1 MEPAMRYVKGH
12 GLQTRSR
19 IVENASHGLRQ
30 NGADGVS
37 VVDLMKL
44 AGLTHGG
51 FYSHFDSR
59 EALVIEAFAQAMDR
73 TVADWLEIMKGMPI
87 EERFDAVVEAYLSPR
102 HRDNRA
108 RGCVL
113 PALGADVARSSQK
126 ARRMFATKLEE
137 MIGTVAR
144 LLPEKSSR
152 QARQVA
158 TSALATM
165 MGSIVLARAAGDKAL
180 SDDILEAGRQAL
192 RSQSAVRR
200 SSSTLEIRPINKSD
214 MEKSDHD

>member
-1 MEPAMRYVKGH
+1 MRYVKGH

-19 IVENASHGLRQ
+19 IVENASYGLRQ

-37 VVDLMKL
+37 VADLMKL

-73 TVADWLEIMKGMPI
+73 TVADWLKIMKGMPV
-87 EERFDAVVEAYLSPR
+87 EERLDAVVDAYLSPR
-102 HRDNRA
+102 HRDNRS

-113 PALGADVARSSQK
+113 PALGADIARSSQK
-126 ARRMFATKLEE
+126 ARRMFAGKFEQMLG
-137 MIGTVAR
+137 MVAR
-144 LLPEKSSR
+144 LFPEKSPKE
-152 QARQVA
+152 ARQVA

-165 MGSIVLARAAGDKAL
+165 MGSIVLARAAGDKTL

-192 RSQSAVRR
+192 RSHPAARR
-200 SSSTLEIRPINKSD
+200 SSR
-214 MEKSDHD
+214 

>member
-19 IVENASHGLRQ
+19 IVENASYGLRQ

-51 FYSHFDSR
+51 FYSHFESR
-59 EALVIEAFAQAMDR
+59 EALVIEAFASAMDR
-73 TVADWLEIMKGMPI
+73 SVSDWWQLTNGLPI
-87 EERFDAVVEAYLSPR
+87 EDLFDAFIEGYMNAR

-113 PALGADVARSSQK
+113 PALGADIARLSQK
-126 ARRMFATKLEE
+126 ARQVFA
-137 MIGTVAR
+137 
-144 LLPEKSSR
+144 
-152 QARQVA
+152 
-158 TSALATM
+158 
-165 MGSIVLARAAGDKAL
+165 
-180 SDDILEAGRQAL
+180 
-192 RSQSAVRR
+192 
-200 SSSTLEIRPINKSD
+200 
-214 MEKSDHD
+214 

>member
-1 MEPAMRYVKGH
+1 MRYVKGH

-19 IVENASHGLRQ
+19 IVENASYGLRQ

-59 EALVIEAFAQAMDR
+59 EALVIEAFAQARDR
-73 TVADWLEIMKGMPI
+73 TVADWLKIMKGMPV
-87 EERFDAVVEAYLSPR
+87 EERFGAVVEAYLSPH

-137 MIGTVAR
+137 MIGMVAR
-144 LLPEKSSR
+144 LFPEKSPGE
-152 QARQVA
+152 ARQFA

-165 MGSIVLARAAGDKAL
+165 MGSIVLARAAGDKML
-180 SDDILEAGRQAL
+180 SDDILEAGRQTL

-200 SSSTLEIRPINKSD
+200 SSR
-214 MEKSDHD
+214 